1 MLKPNALER
10 THIALLFFVYISIIY
25 LVSFVAYPLKY
36 DAYAAY
42 QGGESLIPVIL
53 SIFSFKNIT
62 LMTLGS
68 IAFLYCAY
76 KKLFFTCS
84 PLLIV
89 FLNSALLSHA
99 YLEPGWLITGDAN
112 AHVARVAHLI
122 KADQEGVFSGWSN
135 FFYGGTPVLQFYS
148 PLFFQLSAL
157 LGQFIDSSHWS
168 INIILFTCNIVSA
181 IGVYYFLR
189 CLRLPAAAAIIG
201 ALIYAGSFAHIHLVL
216 FRGMFPQALIFMLIP
231 WLFYYANLSVLLFQ
245 KKKYLYV
252 LLLTLTLSAM
262 MATHIISAFY
272 IYVLLA
278 LFLFWRYKKKYFQT
292 IIMVLFGAGCV
303 AKCMTSYKI
312 FPVLLEKS
320 GLMMENITF
329 TAMIALPSL

>member
-1 MLKPNALER
+1 
-10 THIALLFFVYISIIY
+10 
-25 LVSFVAYPLKY
+25 
-36 DAYAAY
+36 
-42 QGGESLIPVIL
+42 
-53 SIFSFKNIT
+53 
-62 LMTLGS
+62 MTLGS

-168 INIILFTCNIVSA
+168 IKIILFTCNIVSA

-216 FRGMFPQALIFMLIP
+216 FRGMFASTD
-231 WLFYYANLSVLLFQ
+231 FYVDTLAFLLCKSVR
-245 KKKYLYV
+245 
-252 LLLTLTLSAM
+252 
-262 MATHIISAFY
+262 SAFP
-272 IYVLLA
+272 
-278 LFLFWRYKKKYFQT
+278 KE
-292 IIMVLFGAGCV
+292 
-303 AKCMTSYKI
+303 KI
-312 FPVLLEKS
+312 FICAFADLNPFCNDGNAYYISILYLCAFGIVSLLE
-320 GLMMENITF
+320 I
-329 TAMIALPSL
+329 